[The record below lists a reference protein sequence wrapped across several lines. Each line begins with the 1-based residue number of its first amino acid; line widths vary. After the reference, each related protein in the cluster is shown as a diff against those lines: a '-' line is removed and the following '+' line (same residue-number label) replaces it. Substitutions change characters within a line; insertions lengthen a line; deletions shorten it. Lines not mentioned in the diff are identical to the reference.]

1 VCQITTK
8 DFPASWQQACGAA
21 VLIEAGIDT
30 KIDASH
36 PDAHN
41 KIITIDGVLVITGS
55 FNFSQKAELSN
66 SENLL
71 IIPQRSDESILSGLG
86 SAC

>member
-1 VCQITTK
+1 VRHLYFYIASDHHARVEKSEAAAGVKIAPWLRHLVCQITTK

-36 PDAHN
+36 SDAHN
-41 KIITIDGVLVITGS
+41 KIIPIECLV
-55 FNFSQKAELSN
+55 
-66 SENLL
+66 
-71 IIPQRSDESILSGLG
+71 
-86 SAC
+86 